1 MVLGSARTAPPTP
14 GWVSSENLV
23 NRYNGPTSEGAGLPD
38 EPAIYYFDDSI
49 LRNVFQSNANVWW
62 QFDKDEKTL
71 TIGVNMAGGN
81 IAVDETY
88 DLVPWLAV
96 LGKGTADPAA
106 TARAMIEHID
116 FKQLVQVLNPAMWF
130 KDYVN
135 LADAYVANLGISQ
148 ATSIASIFQGCG
160 KLKIL
165 NGLGS
170 WDPSNVTNMSH
181 AFDGANFTD
190 PGALENWNDK
200 VGKVTDLSYIFANN
214 GNVTTLECIK
224 DWILSSATNF
234 AYAFANCSRLVS
246 LDISGWDMGKA
257 TTAASRENMLY
268 GLDRLNTLVLSNTS
282 NLNNTGLGLTD
293 STVTRG
299 DTNGTWEANRVTN
312 TLVGTAENAWFGTSE
327 DLMRRYDPTR
337 YPMGF
342 NLGDDITYTWKPGV
356 YGGRM
361 PDAEPGNPYEDLWW
375 KFVKG
380 TDDATGRNTG
390 TLTIGTDAAGGTNL
404 TLTPDTAPWVD
415 LIWKIFGDAD
425 AKAGLSHVT
434 HFVAQAGKALTANL
448 LLSADSLTGLFAANL
463 GLHRTHSLHGYGLR
477 CF

>member
-1 MVLGSARTAPPTP
+1 MG
-14 GWVSSENLV
+14 SSENLV

-170 WDPSNVTNMSH
+170 WDPS
-181 AFDGANFTD
+181 
-190 PGALENWNDK
+190 
-200 VGKVTDLSYIFANN
+200 LS
-214 GNVTTLECIK
+214 
-224 DWILSSATNF
+224 
-234 AYAFANCSRLVS
+234 
-246 LDISGWDMGKA
+246 
-257 TTAASRENMLY
+257 
-268 GLDRLNTLVLSNTS
+268 
-282 NLNNTGLGLTD
+282 
-293 STVTRG
+293 
-299 DTNGTWEANRVTN
+299 
-312 TLVGTAENAWFGTSE
+312 
-327 DLMRRYDPTR
+327 
-337 YPMGF
+337 
-342 NLGDDITYTWKPGV
+342 
-356 YGGRM
+356 
-361 PDAEPGNPYEDLWW
+361 
-375 KFVKG
+375 
-380 TDDATGRNTG
+380 
-390 TLTIGTDAAGGTNL
+390 
-404 TLTPDTAPWVD
+404 
-415 LIWKIFGDAD
+415 LIHI
-425 AKAGLSHVT
+425 
-434 HFVAQAGKALTANL
+434 
-448 LLSADSLTGLFAANL
+448 
-463 GLHRTHSLHGYGLR
+463 
-477 CF
+477 